1 MKKLLAVLLVSTTL
15 LGLAGCSGSGGQGG
29 TPASAPPA
37 NSQAPENSKAPES
50 KDPAGSAGD
59 LSSLKVAVLVPGSP
73 TDGGFCQLGAEAGHA
88 IQTELGCETTVIEAA
103 TADKIKSE
111 AEALA
116 DEGYNIIFG
125 HGGEYASPFAE
136 ISGDYPDTWFVTCG
150 GNEISANQFPFNI
163 TFEESTY
170 VAGVLMAM
178 MSETGKLGMMVGGDS
193 PAYTKTT
200 RAMEMGAKSVNP
212 DMECMYAVLTNT
224 DMNEAYETTMNQIN
238 AGADFVF
245 SNADAGT
252 LGSLKAANEKGV
264 YSIGALADYSSE
276 APESCI
282 ISCICSYDMA
292 YIAAVKA
299 CAAGI
304 DEPQILFSGMA
315 DGAVSLVWNE
325 NLKSKVPQEVVD
337 AVDDTVAKIISGEIH
352 VPNEYE

>member
-1 MKKLLAVLLVSTTL
+1 MKKLLATALLLSML
-15 LGLAGCSGSGGQGG
+15 LGLAGCADSGTPGSSSAQPPAPSQQASGG
-29 TPASAPPA
+29 T
-37 NSQAPENSKAPES
+37 
-50 KDPAGSAGD
+50 GSPSGGD
-59 LSSLKVAVLVPGSP
+59 LSGLKVAVLVPGSP

-88 IQTELGCETTVIEAA
+88 IQSELGCETVVIEAA

-136 ISGDYPDTWFVTCG
+136 ISGGYPDTWFLTCG
-150 GNEISANQFPFNI
+150 GNEVSANQFPFNI

-178 MSETGKLGMMVGGDS
+178 MSERGKLGMMVGGDY

-200 RAMEMGAKSVNP
+200 RAMELGAKSVNP
-212 DMECMYAVLTNT
+212 DMECMSAVLTNT

-245 SNADAGT
+245 ANADAGT
-252 LGSLKAANEKGV
+252 LGSLKAASEKGV
-264 YSIGALADYSSE
+264 YAIGALADYSAE

-325 NLKSKVPQEVVD
+325 NLKSKVPQEVID
-337 AVDDTVAKIISGEIH
+337 AVDDTIAKIESGEIH

>member
-1 MKKLLAVLLVSTTL
+1 MKKLLATILTL
-15 LGLAGCSGSGGQGG
+15 AMILGMAGCTSTGEQGGSPAPVGSNPPVENTASGGNDH
-29 TPASAPPA
+29 PAAVDDITSM
-37 NSQAPENSKAPES
+37 
-50 KDPAGSAGD
+50 
-59 LSSLKVAVLVPGSP
+59 KVAVLVPGSP

-88 IQTELGCETTVIEAA
+88 IQTGLGCETTVIEAA

-116 DEGYNIIFG
+116 DEGFNIIFG

-150 GNEISANQFPFNI
+150 GNEIHPNQFPFNI

-170 VAGVLMAM
+170 VAGALAAL
-178 MSETGKLGMMVGGDS
+178 MSETGKMGMMVGGDY

-200 RAMEMGAKSVNP
+200 RAMEMGAKSINP
-212 DMECMYAVLTNT
+212 DMECMSAVLTNT

-245 SNADAGT
+245 ANADAGT

-264 YSIGALADYSSE
+264 YSIGALADYSAE

-282 ISCICSYDMA
+282 ISCICSYNMA
-292 YIAAVKA
+292 YLAAVKA

-304 DEPQILFSGMA
+304 NEPQILFSGMA

-325 NLKSKVPQEVVD
+325 NLKSKVPQD
-337 AVDDTVAKIISGEIH
+337 VADKLDEIISKVESGEIH